1 METQKLYYQDPYLR
15 EFPATVLS
23 CESAGEAWK
32 VVLDQ
37 TAFYPEGG
45 GQPADHGVLK
55 TAGGEIAVTDVH
67 EKNGAVVHTCAAP
80 AEPGTVVTG
89 VLDWA
94 RRFDHMQQHSG
105 EHILSGILCRLYDCD
120 NVGFHLGAEA
130 VTIDYNADITWEQ
143 ALEAERLANEAIWAD
158 RETEIF
164 YPSPQELAALDY
176 RSKKELTGQVRIV
189 EFPEADRCACC
200 GTHVERAGQAGLIKV
215 LSCQKFR
222 EGVRMEILC
231 GARALR
237 YLSGTYDQARTVGRR
252 LSVKPLEIQGA
263 VERLE
268 EELSAA
274 KERMADLEQTA
285 FAALAAEQAGRGDVV
300 LFQSPMRPDSL
311 RRLADAVG
319 KSCGGLAAVFSGEGA
334 KWSYALVRGD
344 GGDIAPL
351 VKELNETLHGRGGGR
366 NGFAQGSVQA
376 GRGEIEAF
384 FRR

>member
-23 CESAGEAWK
+23 CEAAGEDWK

-55 TAGGEIAVTDVH
+55 TAGGEIPVTGVH

-200 GTHVERAGQAGLIKV
+200 GTHVERAGQAGPIKV

-237 YLSGTYDQARTVGRR
+237 YLSTAYDQARAVGQR

-334 KWSYALVRGD
+334 RWSYALVRGD

-366 NGFAQGSVQA
+366 NGFAQGSVQT